1 MECITACFTVGS
13 SKIKGGSLSPVG
25 SAEQRQRSANAI
37 HHMQDQGLP
46 LARFGLHL
54 EATFRKFK
62 SKHTR
67 ALLVEIHN
75 LLVKPAL
82 ETADYY
88 LLQSVPR
95 DLHLLPYHA
104 VNQFQRRLNFV
115 VLKKSL

>member
-1 MECITACFTVGS
+1 MHHSLFHSG
-13 SKIKGGSLSPVG
+13 IKQDQGGGLSPVG
-25 SAEQRQRSANAI
+25 SAEKRLRPANAI

-46 LARFGLHL
+46 LARFELHL

-62 SKHTR
+62 SKHPR